1 MKITI
6 LLNQPYPYGMALT
19 NRIHLYAKRFHDR
32 GHDVEIVIPK
42 QTESHRTAPRNFQ
55 KTGEYEGVSFVY
67 PLSPLRS
74 ESFITRR
81 FNDVLTFFMSLNY
94 ILKTKRDSDVFLL
107 VGSGLHLI
115 LSYKIFCSIFKI
127 KYIFERSEFPFV
139 FTHRKDIVTRLYQKI
154 YVKYIFRL
162 FDGIIVISQSLLDYF
177 RERVSDKTKL
187 IIVPILTNISVFEP
201 TKNNSGEIVYAG
213 TLNQAKDG
221 IMDLLQAYL
230 LFSKKM
236 AGKKLVLMGDINMAD
251 EKSRIEA
258 FIKENN
264 LSENIE
270 VTGYVSRP
278 EMIKR
283 MTNAA
288 VLVLAKPSSVQADH
302 CFPTKLAEYLS
313 TGKPVLTTD
322 TGSISQYLTNGKDSF
337 LIEPDDPAVLADSFY
352 NIFSNYDAAEII
364 GGNGRKVAQDQFEYT
379 TQGDRIIS
387 FFKEILNNYKS

>member
-19 NRIHLYAKRFHDR
+19 NRIHLYAKRFHDC

-55 KTGEYEGVSFVY
+55 KTGEYEGVRFVY

-81 FNDVLTFFMSLNY
+81 FNDVLTFFISLNY
-94 ILKTKRDSDVFLL
+94 ILKTKRNSDVFLL

-139 FTHRKDIVTRLYQKI
+139 FTHSKDVVTRLYQKI

-177 RERVSDKTKL
+177 HERVSDKTKL

-236 AGKKLVLMGDINMAD
+236 SGKKLVLMGDINMAD

-264 LSENIE
+264 LGENIE

-337 LIEPDDPAVLADSFY
+337 LIEPDDPAILADSFY

-387 FFKEILNNYKS
+387 FFNEILNH